1 MRIPKKATNIIKK
14 VLIILLWLCLWQI
27 VSMAV
32 SEELL
37 LPSPVHTVQR
47 LLEMACTLEFYST
60 LLSTL
65 IRVTI
70 GTAIGIILGVAIAVL
85 TASVPIIHD
94 ILSPVMKVIIAVP
107 VASFIILLILW
118 TGNDTVPSI
127 ISMLMVLPIVWS
139 NVETGIKQTDRS
151 LLEMARL
158 YKMSIPKKTVNIY
171 IPSVMPY
178 FVSSLNSSLGLAW
191 KAGIAAEIIAPPLV
205 AIGKQMYLSK
215 QYLETTDLFA
225 WTLTVVLISLCVERI
240 TVLLVKKTLG
250 RGVSLGGK
258 T

>member
-1 MRIPKKATNIIKK
+1 MHIPNTAKKVIKK
-14 VLIILLWLCLWQI
+14 TVIILLWLCLWQI
-27 VSMAV
+27 IATAV
-32 SEELL
+32 GQELL
-37 LPSPVHTVQR
+37 LPSPVRTVHR
-47 LLEMACTLEFYST
+47 LLEMACTLDFYNVI
-60 LLSTL
+60 LHTL
-65 IRVTI
+65 IRVLM
-70 GTAIGIILGVAIAVL
+70 GTAVAIAAGILIAVL
-85 TASVPIIHD
+85 SASVPLIHD
-94 ILSPVMKVIIAVP
+94 ILSPLMTAVKSVP

-118 TGNDTVPSI
+118 TGNDTVPSV

-158 YKMSIPKKTVNIY
+158 YKMSGAKKISNIY

-191 KAGIAAEIIAPPLV
+191 KAGIAAEIIAPPLIAV
-205 AIGKQMYLSK
+205 GRQMYLSK

-225 WTLTVVLISLCVERI
+225 WTLTVVLISLCVEHL

-250 RGVSLGGK
+250 RSTYK
-258 T
+258 EYRK